1 MPGGGEKT
9 LVAYGT
15 QNIIVSGQPQ
25 FTNFYSVFRRYTH
38 FSQESISIPMDGVNE
53 LSLDYPVRLRAKIP
67 RHADA
72 MTDLQ
77 FVFRLP
83 DIYSKIWQDTTD
95 PSGMRVPAF
104 RWIHMIGPLLIDN
117 AAIYV
122 GGSKIQEFPGEWLV
136 ARATADYPADKYLKW
151 RSMVGDVPELHSPE
165 WGIYGKSANYPY
177 QKGEYPH
184 AIPDPFG
191 RDMAPSIPHRVIRV
205 PLPFWFTEGWG
216 RCLPLLCLQ
225 LHDVEVQLTLRSL
238 REVYRIMD
246 QETQV
251 EPVQCGRRFAVN
263 PLRPLYK
270 DPTMIGAAPD
280 NVTLQDDYESY
291 TEPYILPRYFYTDA
305 PVTETARI
313 PSSDG
318 FVLNAHLEANYVYMT
333 ERERATFTE
342 REIQTLVHQVQT
354 FRYASIV
361 TRTKLDLDVHGLAS
375 RILFYGRRTD
385 AIDGRNDYINCSNWK
400 NLAQAPYW
408 PLAVGGTVPNSG
420 LFVPYTQR
428 DILQT
433 ARLLLD
439 GTEAFEEKPASWFE
453 LERPFFNTEGQGT
466 TGLHPGAIKPD
477 DVMGPIYQI
486 PFALNGSD
494 HLQPSGTL
502 NTSRTHQIQLE
513 VNPWE
518 LSTTSN
524 YAYDFTVF
532 VETLNQIKYMNG
544 MAGLAFA
551 I

>member
-15 QNIIVSGQPQ
+15 QNIIVSGKPE

-38 FSQESISIPMDGVNE
+38 FSQESISIPLDGVNE
-53 LSLDYPVRLRAKIP
+53 LSMDYPVRLRAKIP

-72 MTDLQ
+72 ITDMQ
-77 FVFRLP
+77 FVFRVP
-83 DIYSKIWQDTTD
+83 EIYSKLWTVDV
-95 PSGMRVPAF
+95 SGTRAPAF
-104 RWIHMIGPLLIDN
+104 RWIHMLGPLLIDN
-117 AAIYV
+117 AAIFV

-165 WGIYGKSANYPY
+165 WGVYGKSANYPY

-184 AIPDPFG
+184 AVPDPLG
-191 RDMAPSIPHRVIRV
+191 RTTAPSLPGRMIRV
-205 PLPFWFTEGWG
+205 PLPFWFTEGVG

-225 LHDVEVQLTLRSL
+225 LHDVEVQLTLRPL
-238 REVYRIMD
+238 REIYRIMD

-251 EPVQCGRRFAVN
+251 EPVQPGRRFAVN
-263 PLRPLYK
+263 PLKPLYK
-270 DPTMIGAAPD
+270 DPTLVGAVPD

-305 PVTETARI
+305 PVTAAGRI
-313 PSSDG
+313 PAQDG
-318 FVLNAHLEANYVYMT
+318 FVLNAHLEANYIYLTDM
-333 ERERATFTE
+333 ERTTFVE
-342 REIQTLVHQVQT
+342 REIQTLVYQVQT
-354 FRYASIV
+354 FRFPSIV
-361 TRTKLDLDVHGLAS
+361 ARTKLDLDIHGLAS
-375 RILFYGRRTD
+375 RMLFFGRRSD
-385 AIDGRNDYINCSNWK
+385 AIDARNDYMNCSNWK
-400 NLAQAPYW
+400 NLTQAPYW
-408 PLAVGGTVPNSG
+408 PLAVGATVPNAG
-420 LFVPYTQR
+420 LYIPYAQR

-453 LERPFFNTEGQGT
+453 LEKPYMNADGQGAA
-466 TGLHPGAIKPD
+466 GLHPGGIKPD
-477 DVMGPIYQI
+477 EIMGPLYHI
-486 PFALNGSD
+486 PFALRGSD

-502 NTSRTHQIQLE
+502 NTSRTNQIQLE

-518 LSTTSN
+518 LDPMSN

-532 VETLNQIKYMNG
+532 VESINLIKYMNG